1 MSSNGNLR
9 STASST
15 PSAASLVARV
25 AKKIIPW
32 KTKNACSND
41 TQEYEELRGLS
52 LNLGGNDAKHR
63 SFNRPSTD
71 DAKNASNAKQ
81 PIRQKLGDGH
91 KNIRRDS
98 KM

>member
-1 MSSNGNLR
+1 MSSNGKLR
-9 STASST
+9 TPSST
-15 PSAASLVARV
+15 PSASSWVSGQL
-25 AKKIIPW
+25 KKLIPW

-41 TQEYEELRGLS
+41 TQEYEDLRDLS

-63 SFNRPSTD
+63 SYNRPSTD

-91 KNIRRDS
+91 KNVRRDS
-98 KM
+98 NV